1 MKQRDKKIALI
12 VAAVVVLVLLMAWGA
27 SRKNTEAVNS
37 DSPIVTSEAGETA
50 QEDLEANNQ
59 GESHNTENSQPVE
72 TGASGSTTQNDNSNG
87 NGTLPAGSHQTTNAD
102 GTTETVLPAEPLKP
116 TKVEKP
122 GKKPTESQGESQMG
136 SQGGNQSQIVDGDKP
151 KAQSGTPTE
160 KPGQNPSSQ
169 TGATTP
175 TDSGGTGSDNPSQ
188 GEAGDS
194 NGGGVELPII
204 LFD

>member
-1 MKQRDKKIALI
+1 MWKTVQEIQASETTSNQREKQD
-12 VAAVVVLVLLMAWGA
+12 
-27 SRKNTEAVNS
+27 
-37 DSPIVTSEAGETA
+37 
-50 QEDLEANNQ
+50 
-59 GESHNTENSQPVE
+59 TENDQSIREQENSPQN
-72 TGASGSTTQNDNSNG
+72 GSTSSNG
-87 NGTLPAGSHQTTNAD
+87 DSMFPAGSHQTTNAD

-151 KAQSGTPTE
+151 KAQSETPTE